1 MNQKIAVIT
10 LTTDKPMYIT
20 AMLSG
25 DNLIMSAPKSLPGSL
40 EGQRQKLTPAIAK
53 LRKSGFKVLV
63 DETSGAISAATGAS
77 HVSLK
82 SRFNDG
88 RAAVVVGIE
97 RYNEMRLQK
106 TISLPSKNAGAY
118 DIPASIVDIEFNAKG
133 EEVYRINWPDI
144 RPEHIL
150 TILCCYAT
158 VYHPVASADYINA
171 MTGAAEEKPRDGLL
185 QTFSKLVSHQ
195 HITSATAV
203 PATLAGTRISDDE
216 VVL

>member
-1 MNQKIAVIT
+1 MDQKIAVIT
-10 LTTDKPMYIT
+10 LTTARPMYMT
-20 AMLSG
+20 AILSG
-25 DNLIMSAPKSLPGSL
+25 DNLIMSEPKSLPPNL
-40 EGQRQKLTPAIAK
+40 EGQRAKLTPAIAK

-63 DETSGAISAATGAS
+63 DETSGAISAATGAN

-106 TISLPSKNAGAY
+106 TVSLPRKNPGAY

-144 RPEHIL
+144 RPEHVL

-158 VYHPVASADYINA
+158 VFHPVASADYIAA
-171 MTGAAEEKPRDGLL
+171 MTGMNDEKPQNGLL
-185 QTFSKLVSHQ
+185 QTFAKLITHQ
-195 HITSATAV
+195 HEVSSAAV
-203 PATLAGTRISDDE
+203 PESLAGTRISDNE

>member
-1 MNQKIAVIT
+1 MDQKIAVIT
-10 LTTDKPMYIT
+10 LTTARPMYIT

-25 DNLIMSAPKSLPGSL
+25 DNLIMSAPKTLPGSL

-133 EEVYRINWPDI
+133 EEVYRINWPEI

-185 QTFSKLVSHQ
+185 QVFSNLVRHQ
-195 HITSATAV
+195 HVTSTDAV
-203 PATLAGTRISDDE
+203 PTTLAGTRISDDE